1 MNQEIQLQ
9 ITNHQAE
16 LLKEFARKQYPG
28 SKDNMS
34 TTTPIHV
41 VEDIRGDESTYRPIA
56 FFFIRDE
63 AKRYIKYQ
71 SHNLHK
77 PRIYTYSPG
86 YSNCGDFIPFWNL
99 LHSIGEQL
107 NNKEVVKDEQAC

>member
-1 MNQEIQLQ
+1 MDKKIQLR
-9 ITNHQAE
+9 ISDRQAE
-16 LLKEFARKQYPG
+16 LLKEFAVKQCEG
-28 SKDNMS
+28 SDHNMA
-34 TTTPIHV
+34 TNTPIHV
-41 VEDIRGDESTYRPIA
+41 VEDVKGDEDTYRPIA

-77 PRIYTYSPG
+77 PRVYTYAPG

-99 LHSIGEQL
+99 LYSIGEQL
-107 NNKEVVKDEQAC
+107 NKEEQAC